1 MSCGLTDCIGG
12 TVQTHLTADNGQSRS
27 RSIIEN
33 DGCGRTRR
41 GEGAGVEASDF
52 EIRYFCSAVQKPSQL
67 PRHRGTSVNLLND
80 DDSFVAS
87 TTPLSLSSS
96 SVGPFVSPRSS
107 MKFQSIVL
115 DIQVLIVIPGRSGA
129 GQPSLSLSLSLSHF
143 SSLFTALAVFHGGE
157 HNGSQWR
164 GRTTGGACATATA
177 AARRCCHRVVI
188 TLEMDEVSGDGAAGE
203 EVLVRGREGGKG
215 RESVV

>member
-41 GEGAGVEASDF
+41 GEGAGVEAPDF

-80 DDSFVAS
+80 DNDDSFVAS

-129 GQPSLSLSLSLSHF
+129 GQTSLSLSLSLT
-143 SSLFTALAVFHGGE
+143 SLHCLRHSQCFMVASTMVHNGAGGRRGE
-157 HNGSQWR
+157 HVPLPLPR
-164 GRTTGGACATATA
+164 RGGAVTA
-177 AARRCCHRVVI
+177 
-188 TLEMDEVSGDGAAGE
+188 S
-203 EVLVRGREGGKG
+203 
-215 RESVV
+215 S